1 MRNIFA
7 AVFIMSAAAV
17 AHAEE
22 TTQSCSA
29 LEDKDQRL
37 SCFDK
42 LFPKPL
48 ESSAEKVGEDK
59 PVSPDVGAWAIST
72 NTSPLDDSKTVQAT
86 LFPKTAVGT
95 GVGTPSPMLII
106 GCKEKVTTFVV
117 YADIF
122 MTEDEPEVTLRIGK
136 DAPITRKWRR
146 ATNYKAVGLWRG
158 QQSIPFLKSL
168 EGRNNE
174 SLFVRVRATDRV
186 DAEFELGDVKAAIA
200 SVRDACKW

>member
-1 MRNIFA
+1 MRNIIA
-7 AVFIMSAAAV
+7 AVFVMSAAAM
-17 AHAEE
+17 AYADE
-22 TTQSCSA
+22 TPQTCSA

-42 LFPKPL
+42 LFPNQPG
-48 ESSAEKVGEDK
+48 SSSEKASDDTAA
-59 PVSPDVGAWAIST
+59 STDTGAWAIST

-106 GCKEKVTTFVV
+106 GCKEKITTFVI

-174 SLFVRVRATDRV
+174 SLFVRVKATDRV